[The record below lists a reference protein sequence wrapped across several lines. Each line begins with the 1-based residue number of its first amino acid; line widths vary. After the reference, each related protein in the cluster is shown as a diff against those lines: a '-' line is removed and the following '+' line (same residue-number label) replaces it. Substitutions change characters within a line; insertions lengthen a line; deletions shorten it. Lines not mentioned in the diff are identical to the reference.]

1 MKWICFV
8 FIGLRLLHI
17 TFCVH
22 DAERLK
28 LPINHAKRLILA
40 GWLRHLALQVCPADL
55 ASLPF
60 LLPDQGAT
68 ATMREHGVICCPS
81 LLRSIKS
88 HFFHSMLPRSAFIT
102 ISLLRCYSEP
112 SSLFTMSFHST
123 LLRSTFKT
131 ISFIRRSSEPPSF
144 QCLYFGASLNC
155 YQKTSFP

>member
-1 MKWICFV
+1 MDLICLFASISV
-8 FIGLRLLHI
+8 LYFIALPEFLI

-55 ASLPF
+55 ASLSF

-81 LLRSIKS
+81 LLRSIKNIS
-88 HFFHSMLPRSAFIT
+88 YIQCFPVLHS
-102 ISLLRCYSEP
+102 
-112 SSLFTMSFHST
+112 
-123 LLRSTFKT
+123 
-131 ISFIRRSSEPPSF
+131 
-144 QCLYFGASLNC
+144 
-155 YQKTSFP
+155 